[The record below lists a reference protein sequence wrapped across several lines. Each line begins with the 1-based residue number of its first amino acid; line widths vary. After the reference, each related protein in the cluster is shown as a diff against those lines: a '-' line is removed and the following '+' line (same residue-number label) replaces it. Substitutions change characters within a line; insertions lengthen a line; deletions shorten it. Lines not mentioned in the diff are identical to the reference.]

1 MNARTEESAAVEPLG
16 DSAVRWLR
24 DPEGDP
30 RALLDALRAH
40 SGVVDAI
47 VTELHACVTF
57 DPLHPP
63 DAPWVVEANLPRAG
77 APRAPPREHV
87 IRARYDGPD
96 LAEVA
101 SRLAV
106 TREHVIHAH
115 SSRLYVARMIGFLPG
130 FAYLAAT
137 DPPLPLPRRAVPR
150 TRVEPLS
157 IGIAAGYTAVYPFA
171 SPGGWNLIARAV
183 DFVPFDREL
192 GARIALGDHVRFAVL
207 R

>member
-1 MNARTEESAAVEPLG
+1 MTAGAKTRDDVEPLG
-16 DSAVRWLR
+16 DSAVRWR
-24 DPEGDP
+24 REPNDDA
-30 RALLDALRAH
+30 RALLEALRAYP
-40 SGVVDAI
+40 GVIDAV
-47 VTELHACVTF
+47 VTESHACVTF
-57 DPLHPP
+57 DPERPP
-63 DAPWVVEANLPRAG
+63 EAPWSIAIAPTSKAG
-77 APRAPPREHV
+77 PAAREHV

-96 LAEVA
+96 LDEVA

-106 TREHVIHAH
+106 SREHVVHAH

-171 SPGGWNLIARAV
+171 SPGGWHLIARAV
-183 DFVPFDREL
+183 DFAPFDREH
-192 GARIALGDHVRFAVL
+192 GARIALGDRVRFEVV